1 MTRDSLATQLEF
13 AVETAWRAGRLTLA
27 HFQTGVAAETK
38 ADQSPV
44 TIADRAAETLCR
56 ELIEAR
62 YPRDGILGEEMGET
76 RPGTRRRWIV
86 DPIDGTRSFVHG
98 VPLYSVLLAL
108 EEEGE
113 PLLGVIHLPALNET
127 VWAARGEGCWW
138 NGRRALVSQVDRL
151 EDACVCWSGDLVED
165 ERKTTALRVLAA
177 KAGTARTWGD
187 AYGYALVATGRAEAM
202 VDPIVHPWDTAPLRP
217 IVEEAGGVFTD
228 WTGAATHLG
237 GDSIATNAALAR
249 QVRQILVGEP

>member
-13 AVETAWRAGRLTLA
+13 AVETAWRAGRATLA
-27 HFQTGVAAETK
+27 HFQTGVATETK
-38 ADQSPV
+38 PDQSPV
-44 TIADRAAETLCR
+44 TIADRAAEALCR
-56 ELIEAR
+56 ELIGAR
-62 YPRDGILGEEMGET
+62 YPRDGILGEELGET
-76 RPGTRRRWIV
+76 RPGGRRRWIV

-113 PLLGVIHLPALNET
+113 PVLGVIHLPALNET

-151 EDACVCWSGDLVED
+151 EDACVCCSGDLVED
-165 ERKTTALRVLAA
+165 EQKTTGWRVLAA
-177 KAGTARTWGD
+177 RAGTARTWGD
-187 AYGYALVATGRAEAM
+187 AYGYTLVATGRAEAM
-202 VDPIVHPWDTAPLRP
+202 VDPVVHPWDTAPLRP
-217 IVEEAGGVFTD
+217 IIEEAGGVFTD

-249 QVRQILVGEP
+249 PVRQILMGTT